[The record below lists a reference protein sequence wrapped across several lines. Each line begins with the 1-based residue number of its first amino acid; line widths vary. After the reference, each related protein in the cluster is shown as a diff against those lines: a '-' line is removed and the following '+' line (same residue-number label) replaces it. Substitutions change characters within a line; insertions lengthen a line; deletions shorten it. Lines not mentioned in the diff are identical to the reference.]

1 MELIQ
6 FVLWVKL
13 MLFNAYIGN
22 YIILKHKIINKTL
35 VFKNGGELVKYLS
48 DNLTNKPDSFEKD
61 ILSLRKEELVCKY
74 LKNYYIN
81 I

>member
-1 MELIQ
+1 MP
-6 FVLWVKL
+6 
-13 MLFNAYIGN
+13 FNTYIGN

-35 VFKNGGELVKYLS
+35 VFKNRGELVKYLS
-48 DNLTNKPDSFEKD
+48 DNLTNKSNSFEKD
-61 ILSLRKEELVCKY
+61 MLSLQKEELVYKY

>member
-35 VFKNGGELVKYLS
+35 VFKNRGELVKYLS
-48 DNLTNKPDSFEKD
+48 DNLTNKPDSFEK
-61 ILSLRKEELVCKY
+61 R
-74 LKNYYIN
+74 YIKSSKGR
-81 I
+81 ISM

>member
-1 MELIQ
+1 MP
-6 FVLWVKL
+6 
-13 MLFNAYIGN
+13 FNAYIGN

-35 VFKNGGELVKYLS
+35 VFKNRGELVKYLS
-48 DNLTNKPDSFEKD
+48 DNLTNKSNSFEKD
-61 ILSLRKEELVCKY
+61 MLSLQKEELVYKY